1 MQQVTFYA
9 IFPSCETTK
18 TEERKMPFQRKRSEL
33 VLTQELQVK
42 LESISRSRTEKA
54 SRVERAKILLAYA
67 NNASVSSLA
76 RMFSTNRPKVER
88 CIDKALQLGV
98 LTALDDLPRPG
109 KRVRVLPEARAW
121 LVALACQKPKDLGY
135 SLELWTTSLLA
146 QHCRKHCDEAGHPS
160 LARISRGT
168 VSKILRKSVVR
179 PHKITYYLERKDP
192 EFDVKMVQ
200 VLHVYKQVRM
210 LREQDSRDAFRV
222 ALLSYDEKPGIQA
235 IGNVAPDLPPVPG
248 EHPAVSRDYE
258 YVRFGT
264 SSLLASIDLLTGQVH
279 GMVTDRH
286 RSAEFIDHLK
296 MLDQRYPKHMTIR
309 MILDNHSAHVS
320 KETRSFLA
328 QLPNRFEFIFTP
340 KHGSWLNLIES
351 FFAKMA
357 KSFLRGLRVQS
368 KQELKGRI
376 LKWLE
381 ETNEAPV
388 VFRWKYGL
396 DSISVA

>member
-1 MQQVTFYA
+1 
-9 IFPSCETTK
+9 
-18 TEERKMPFQRKRSEL
+18 MPFQRMRAALLLSE
-33 VLTQELQVK
+33 ELQAK
-42 LESISRSRTEKA
+42 LQSMSKSRTEKA
-54 SRVERAKILLAYA
+54 SRIERAKMLLAYA
-67 NNASVSSLA
+67 GNASVSSIA
-76 RMFSTNRPKVER
+76 RTLSTNRPKVER

-98 LTALDDLPRPG
+98 LAALDDLPRSG
-109 KRVRVLPEARAW
+109 KKVRVSPEARAW
-121 LVALACQKPKDLGY
+121 LVSLACQKPKDLGY

-146 QHCRKHCDEAGHPS
+146 RHCRKNCNEAGHPS
-160 LARISRGT
+160 LAKISRGT

-192 EFDVKMVQ
+192 EFDTKMVQ
-200 VLHVYKQVRM
+200 VLHVYKQVRL
-210 LREQDSRDAFRV
+210 LREQDSRHTFKV

-264 SSLLASIDLLTGQVH
+264 SSLLASIDLLNGQVH
-279 GMVTDRH
+279 GMVADRH
-286 RSAEFIDHLK
+286 RSVEFIDHLK
-296 MLDQRYPKHMTIR
+296 MLDERYPRHMTIR

-320 KETRSFLA
+320 KETRRFLA
-328 QLPNRFEFIFTP
+328 QIPNRFEFIFTP

-357 KSFLRGLRVQS
+357 KTFLRGLRVQS
-368 KQELKGRI
+368 KEELKTRI
-376 LKWLE
+376 LKWLDE
-381 ETNEAPV
+381 INESPV
-388 VFRWKYGL
+388 VFRWRYGL